1 MHFAQVTAMRE
12 NDFYSEE
19 FPQHP
24 EYSAIPEHS
33 ALPEYNPVYPDASFF
48 RESSVT
54 CREENVFQGRP
65 PAGEPPRRNR
75 RQKRKEQERYSL
87 LQALLGSAAR
97 GGAAVLCGVAAVA
110 LITADTDTA
119 TGGYAAQIA
128 EAFRSAQRPAFTQQ
142 MGYETDE
149 FVRLWNGDPE
159 APHQYDMENP
169 LISVPPTCTENG
181 EVEYV
186 CLECGVHLFGVLP
199 AAGHQPDEPERYD
212 EIAATC
218 ETEGEYT
225 EIVLCSV
232 CGEKL
237 TEQTVSVAAT
247 GHTPGQAEHTDETD
261 ATCTEKGRYTEI
273 VTCSVCGKEI
283 SRTVVTT
290 AALGHTA
297 SSAVRENETEASCT
311 AAGRYEETVYC
322 SVCGEEISRT
332 VRRTAALGHS
342 ASSAVRENEAEATC
356 TEAGGYDNVVYC
368 SRCGEEISRTTVTT
382 AATGHT
388 AGETVQENAA
398 VEDCTQGGTCEEV
411 VYCSVC
417 GEEISRTEST
427 VAPTDHTAGSTEQVW
442 VHGHEDAS
450 GNITGADCLDGGAY
464 QEVTYC
470 SVCGQEMARSE
481 EIEVEPTGH
490 VYSMSPASG
499 TVLACSQ
506 CGARFLDAEIGNAY
520 VYYSVDTDYLDA
532 RDEWDI
538 TGDTVRLWSYS
549 AGEYVDY
556 GGYEFGSSGSSMIP
570 EEYRNPGER
579 FRIDWY
585 FSDGSYVSSN
595 DVTYE

>member
-1 MHFAQVTAMRE
+1 MNIYIDIPVPFCHNTIKYWIDMQFAQVTAMRE

-332 VRRTAALGHS
+332 
-342 ASSAVRENEAEATC
+342 
-356 TEAGGYDNVVYC
+356 
-368 SRCGEEISRTTVTT
+368 
-382 AATGHT
+382 
-388 AGETVQENAA
+388 
-398 VEDCTQGGTCEEV
+398 
-411 VYCSVC
+411 
-417 GEEISRTEST
+417 EST

-450 GNITGADCLDGGAY
+450 GNITGADCLDGGTY